1 MTRHTV
7 ASAGPDEGEV
17 LTDDEI
23 LTLLVRL
30 GETRGE
36 RGFSEREGVRL
47 VRWATEARVGQHVLD
62 LLLADRLRV
71 DVPEE
76 GEPVFMAKEPPCS

>member
-1 MTRHTV
+1 MTRHSV
-7 ASAGPDEGEV
+7 ADAGADRDEL
-17 LTDDEI
+17 LTDNEV

-30 GETRGE
+30 GETRSA
-36 RGFSEREGVRL
+36 RGFSERDGVRL
-47 VRWATEARVGQHVLD
+47 VRWATEARVGQHVLAM
-62 LLLADRLRV
+62 LLADRLRV